1 MKVEP
6 DLSLFQSV
14 YGILSDTKT
23 CDTAPLNAIFKN
35 VWLLYKKMPSN
46 YYKQQNKRR
55 AAQEQVSREWARLE
69 VEGSEDKEVLKVQ
82 TKEVESFK

>member
-1 MKVEP
+1 
-6 DLSLFQSV
+6 
-14 YGILSDTKT
+14 
-23 CDTAPLNAIFKN
+23 
-35 VWLLYKKMPSN
+35 MPSN

-55 AAQEQVSREWARLE
+55 AAQEQVSREWARVE